1 MDDPSTPTDADAGG
15 PGPESEAGSTEH
27 GGGTGPEA
35 GVGSAEPDA
44 DAGDYED
51 PLGDLLP
58 YASVDSN
65 WWYWIA
71 APLVFFVLS
80 AVGGVLF
87 FVGFLFDVFLTG
99 GLLTFGVAVVAGGV
113 AALVGLVLS
122 VMFPVAVYVDA
133 RALSDDPA
141 SSWSPD
147 PLLYGLVAL
156 AGVVLTAFT
165 VSVPLAIYYLY
176 RRHVAVGTP

>member
-1 MDDPSTPTDADAGG
+1 
-15 PGPESEAGSTEH
+15 
-27 GGGTGPEA
+27 
-35 GVGSAEPDA
+35 
-44 DAGDYED
+44 
-51 PLGDLLP
+51 
-58 YASVDSN
+58 
-65 WWYWIA
+65 
-71 APLVFFVLS
+71 
-80 AVGGVLF
+80 
-87 FVGFLFDVFLTG
+87 
-99 GLLTFGVAVVAGGV
+99 
-113 AALVGLVLS
+113 
-122 VMFPVAVYVDA
+122 MFPVAVYVDA